1 MTGRRNAPNTDTA
14 ETDTPEID
22 TPLTDT
28 DYRSLA
34 EFRHAL
40 RRFLAFSEQ
49 AARDHGL
56 TPAQHQLLLAI
67 RGHAGPSDP
76 SVTDLA
82 EVLQLKLHSA
92 GELADRAVDNGLV
105 ERRTDPA
112 DARRSLLSLTDEGQ
126 AQLDALSLLHRRELR
141 RFRVELHSILDE
153 LDASDEGPAH
163 VWSPDGA
170 RRT

>member
-1 MTGRRNAPNTDTA
+1 MTRQRSSPIDDTSQ
-14 ETDTPEID
+14 TDTPEID

-56 TPAQHQLLLAI
+56 APAQHQLLLAI
-67 RGHAGPSDP
+67 RGHTGPTDP
-76 SVTDLA
+76 SISDLA

-92 GELADRAVDNGLV
+92 GELADRAVDNRLV
-105 ERRTDPA
+105 ERRSDPA

-126 AQLDALSLLHRRELR
+126 AHLDALSLLHRRELR

-153 LDASDEGPAH
+153 LDASDAGPAGGLR
-163 VWSPDGA
+163 PA
-170 RRT
+170 

>member
-1 MTGRRNAPNTDTA
+1 MAPDRRARPQTDSTA
-14 ETDTPEID
+14 DGS
-22 TPLTDT
+22 

-67 RGHAGPSDP
+67 RGHAGPTDP
-76 SVTDLA
+76 SISELA
-82 EVLQLKLHSA
+82 EVLQLRLHST

-105 ERRTDPA
+105 TRRADPA

-126 AQLDALSLLHRRELR
+126 SQLDELSLLHRRELR
-141 RFRVELHSILDE
+141 RFRVELRSILDE
-153 LDASDEGPAH
+153 LH
-163 VWSPDGA
+163 DG
-170 RRT
+170 